1 MVSNPKPSPYK
12 FPKLIM
18 DYYKVTGKYGTQ
30 MIYGD
35 WRLSPCDQISLK
47 LEDVKDLV
55 ERGYFVY
62 LKKPIKYISKINVDQ
77 YIKNR
82 LAGLHY

>member
-1 MVSNPKPSPYK
+1 MVSCPKPSPYK
-12 FPKLIM
+12 FEKTAY
-18 DYYKVTGKYGTQ
+18 DYYKISGKYGTQ

-35 WRLSPCDQISLK
+35 PRYSPCDSIRLK

-62 LKKPIKYISKINVDQ
+62 LKEPLKYINIRNVDQ

-82 LAGLHY
+82 QDGKPF